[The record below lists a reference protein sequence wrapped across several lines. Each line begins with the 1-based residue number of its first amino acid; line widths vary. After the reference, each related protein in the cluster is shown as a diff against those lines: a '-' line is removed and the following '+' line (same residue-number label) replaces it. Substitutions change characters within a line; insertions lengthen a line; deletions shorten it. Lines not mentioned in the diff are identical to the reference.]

1 LIICKCLL
9 VILVIAFICRKTS
22 ILVRLMAQLDLQFL
36 ELNLIIK
43 ENDLLLYNLNF
54 SQPICLFNQHVFLDF
69 INPEL
74 TFHQDVIVY
83 AELKF
88 DSKSLE
94 VIQSPRLVFT
104 FPYLIEDGISPN
116 FLEERRSQRKIL
128 CLNQMCLVKWLTLEL
143 ENRPP

>member
-1 LIICKCLL
+1 
-9 VILVIAFICRKTS
+9 
-22 ILVRLMAQLDLQFL
+22 MAQLDLQFL

-83 AELKF
+83 VELKF

-94 VIQSPRLVFT
+94 VI
-104 FPYLIEDGISPN
+104 
-116 FLEERRSQRKIL
+116 
-128 CLNQMCLVKWLTLEL
+128 
-143 ENRPP
+143 